1 VSFAYLVYSSSYLK
15 RYFPA
20 AFCSGLLNAQPMG
33 FYSPHT
39 LVADARRHGVT
50 VRTPDLAASGVG
62 ATLEWVEGVR
72 TSVSDIPFPVDVFP
86 VGGIEVPQPAVR
98 LGLSSV
104 RAVSDELAEAIV
116 GERTRNGPYV
126 SMTDLAQRVDID
138 RTALE
143 ALATAGVFS
152 SCTDRNGVVLDR
164 RRALWSAG
172 AVAETGTDRL
182 PGIVTGVDAPEL
194 PGLSNRE
201 VAGADLWATGVSP
214 DGHPTQFEREHLS
227 SLGVLTAAD
236 LRTAPTDS
244 RVLVGG
250 VVTHRQRPSTAHGIT
265 FVNLEDETGLI
276 NVVCSPGLWKRYR
289 RVARAA
295 PALLVRGRLERV
307 DGVINVVADKLE
319 VLPVVGGHR
328 SRDFR

>member
-1 VSFAYLVYSSSYLK
+1 
-15 RYFPA
+15 
-20 AFCSGLLNAQPMG
+20 MG

-39 LVADARRHGVT
+39 LVADARRHGVA
-50 VRTPDLAASGVG
+50 VRTPDLTASGVG
-62 ATLEWVEGVR
+62 ATLEWVEGRAATTADV
-72 TSVSDIPFPVDVFP
+72 PFPIDAFP
-86 VGGIEVPQPAVR
+86 VGGADVPQPAVR

-104 RAVSDELAEAIV
+104 RSVGDELAERIV
-116 GERTRNGPYV
+116 TEREANGPYV

-143 ALATAGVFS
+143 AMATAGVFS
-152 SCTDRNGVVLDR
+152 NCTDRSGANLDR
-164 RRALWSAG
+164 RRALWVAG
-172 AVAETGTDRL
+172 AVAETSADRL
-182 PGIVTGVDAPEL
+182 PGIVTGTDAPSL
-194 PGLSNRE
+194 PGLSDRE
-201 VAGADLWATGVSP
+201 LAGADLWATGVSP
-214 DGHPTQFEREHLS
+214 DGHPTLFERERLA
-227 SLGVLTAAD
+227 SLGVLTAAE
-236 LRTAPTDS
+236 LRTAPTDT

-289 RVARAA
+289 RVARGA

-328 SRDFR
+328 SRDFH